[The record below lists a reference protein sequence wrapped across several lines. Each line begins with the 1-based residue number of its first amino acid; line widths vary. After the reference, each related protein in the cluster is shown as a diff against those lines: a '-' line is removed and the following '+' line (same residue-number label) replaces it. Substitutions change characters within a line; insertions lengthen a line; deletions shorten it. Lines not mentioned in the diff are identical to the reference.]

1 MWLSPTRRVVTVW
14 KDKGGPPPTSA
25 EPGRS
30 SHVEGKGGDFRVRLL
45 SLVNVATDP
54 SQRAWESLEG
64 VHTSQPPGAQ
74 SRNEERKEYISRVK

>member
-1 MWLSPTRRVVTVW
+1 MW

-54 SQRAWESLEG
+54 SQRAWESGPHNSPLLT
-64 VHTSQPPGAQ
+64 HFQPL
-74 SRNEERKEYISRVK
+74 